1 MMKTKNKLFGLA
13 MAGMIGLGSLGTVSA
28 YAATDT
34 TASTAAVQEEKAQN
48 VKATLDTASQ
58 EKVQAIMDKL
68 TTGLKDL
75 GVTLP
80 TKGDKADLFADLDAD
95 TKAKAEAI
103 MDKMKAGTITFE
115 EAQTQLKDL
124 GVTLPDRA
132 GKGDRGGKGDL
143 FADLDADTKT
153 KAEAIM
159 KKAKEGTITFEEAQ
173 TQLKD
178 LGVTLPDRAD
188 KGGKGGNLFAD
199 LDADTKAK
207 AEAIMDKVKAD
218 TLTFEEAQTQL
229 KDLGVTLPEKA
240 DKGSKAEDLLA
251 GLDADTKAKAQ
262 ELIDQAETQ
271 LAEYGIDHLPL
282 NGLNKSAK
290 AE

>member
-80 TKGDKADLFADLDAD
+80 AKGDKADLFADLDAD

-103 MDKMKAGTITFE
+103 MDKMKAGTLTFEEAQTQLKELGVALPDRAEKGGKGDLFADLDADTKMKAEAIMKKAKEGTLTFE

-132 GKGDRGGKGDL
+132 
-143 FADLDADTKT
+143 
-153 KAEAIM
+153 E
-159 KKAKEGTITFEEAQ
+159 
-173 TQLKD
+173 
-178 LGVTLPDRAD
+178 
-188 KGGKGGNLFAD
+188 KGGKAGNLFAD

-207 AEAIMDKVKAD
+207 AEAIMDKVKAG

-240 DKGSKAEDLLA
+240 DKGSKAEDLLT
-251 GLDADTKAKAQ
+251 GLDANTKAKAQ

-282 NGLNKSAK
+282 HGLNKSAK

>member
-1 MMKTKNKLFGLA
+1 MKTKNKLFGLA
-13 MAGMIGLGSLGTVSA
+13 MAGIIGLSSLGTVSA

-34 TASTAAVQEEKAQN
+34 TTTSTAVVQEEKAKN
-48 VKATLDTASQ
+48 AKATLDAASQ

-68 TTGLKDL
+68 TTGLQDL

-80 TKGDKADLFADLDAD
+80 EKGDKADLFADLDAD

-103 MDKMKAGTITFE
+103 MDKMKADTITFD
-115 EAQTQLKDL
+115 EAQTQLKEL

-132 GKGDRGGKGDL
+132 DKGDRGGKGDL
-143 FADLDADTKT
+143 FADLDTDTKA

-159 KKAKEGTITFEEAQ
+159 EKAKAGTITFEEAQ
-173 TQLKD
+173 TQLKE
-178 LGVTLPDRAD
+178 LGVTLPD
-188 KGGKGGNLFAD
+188 KGDHDMFAD

-207 AEAIMDKVKAD
+207 AEAIMDKVKAG
-218 TLTFEEAQTQL
+218 TITFEEAQTQL
-229 KDLGVTLPEKA
+229 KELGVTLPDKA
-240 DKGSKAEDLLA
+240 DKDDDKIADLLA

-262 ELIDQAETQ
+262 KLIDQAETQ
-271 LAEYGIDHLPL
+271 LAKYGIDHLPL
-282 NGLNKSAK
+282 HGFNKSAK

>member
-1 MMKTKNKLFGLA
+1 MKTKNKLFGLA

-34 TASTAAVQEEKAQN
+34 TTSTAVVQEEKAKN
-48 VKATLDTASQ
+48 VIATLDAASQ

-68 TTGLKDL
+68 TTGLQDL

-80 TKGDKADLFADLDAD
+80 ERGDKADLFADLDVD

-115 EAQTQLKDL
+115 ETQTQLKEL
-124 GVTLPDRA
+124 GVTLPE
-132 GKGDRGGKGDL
+132 KGDHD
-143 FADLDADTKT
+143 
-153 KAEAIM
+153 M
-159 KKAKEGTITFEEAQ
+159 
-173 TQLKD
+173 
-178 LGVTLPDRAD
+178 
-188 KGGKGGNLFAD
+188 FAD

-207 AEAIMDKVKAD
+207 AEAIMNKVKAG
-218 TLTFEEAQTQL
+218 TITFEEAQTQL
-229 KDLGVTLPEKA
+229 RELGVTLPDKA
-240 DKGSKAEDLLA
+240 DKDDDKIADLLA

-262 ELIDQAETQ
+262 KLIDQAETQ
-271 LAEYGIDHLPL
+271 MAEYGIDHLPL
-282 NGLNKSAK
+282 HGFNKSAK

>member
-1 MMKTKNKLFGLA
+1 MKTKNKLFGLA
-13 MAGMIGLGSLGTVSA
+13 MAGIIGLGSLGTASA

-34 TASTAAVQEEKAQN
+34 TTGTAAVQEEKAQN
-48 VKATLDTASQ
+48 VKATLDAASQ
-58 EKVQAIMDKL
+58 EKVQAIIDKL
-68 TTGLKDL
+68 TTGLQDL

-80 TKGDKADLFADLDAD
+80 EKGNKADLFADLDAD

-115 EAQTQLKDL
+115 EAQSGLKEL

-132 GKGDRGGKGDL
+132 DKGNRGGKGEL
-143 FADLDADTKT
+143 FANLDADTKA

-159 KKAKEGTITFEEAQ
+159 EKAKAGTITFEEAQ
-173 TQLKD
+173 TQLKE
-178 LGVTLPDRAD
+178 LGVTLPDKGD
-188 KGGKGGNLFAD
+188 KAGMFAD

-207 AEAIMDKVKAD
+207 AEAIMDKVKAG

-229 KDLGVTLPEKA
+229 KELGVTLPEKDG
-240 DKGSKAEDLLA
+240 DKAADLLA
-251 GLDADTKAKAQ
+251 SLDADTKAKAQ
-262 ELIDQAETQ
+262 KLIDQAEEQ

-282 NGLNKSAK
+282 HGLNKPAK

>member
-132 GKGDRGGKGDL
+132 
-143 FADLDADTKT
+143 
-153 KAEAIM
+153 
-159 KKAKEGTITFEEAQ
+159 
-173 TQLKD
+173 
-178 LGVTLPDRAD
+178 D